1 MKTTL
6 NSNDMDWY
14 NEGTTL
20 TSHVMD
26 LYNEGVRLASEL
38 RTRSP
43 AIADS
48 GLCQLKS
55 LYEDFVRSNRK
66 RDDTKS
72 DLNVYKSMYE
82 SYRKVLAPML
92 DGSEK
97 SRVDAMCAKTVNYN
111 GRQMNVYDAMQN
123 LQYCIQTVDELRRKI
138 DCYVSEIVA
147 KAKLI
152 RDCHKVI
159 KDQYEGKGVQA
170 ENKPETPAVTVGIFF
185 RFGEDE

>member
-1 MKTTL
+1 MKTT
-6 NSNDMDWY
+6 
-14 NEGTTL
+14 TT
-20 TSHVMD
+20 SDIMD

-38 RTRSP
+38 RSSQP
-43 AIADS
+43 AIVES
-48 GLCQLKS
+48 CLCQLKS
-55 LYEDFVRSNRK
+55 LYEDFMSYNRK
-66 RDDTKS
+66 KDETRS
-72 DLNVYKSMYE
+72 DLNAYQSMYE

-97 SRVDAMCAKTVNYN
+97 SRVDAMCAKTVVYN

-123 LQYCIQTVDELRRKI
+123 LQYFIQTVDNLRRKI
-138 DCYVSEIVA
+138 DYYESVIET

-159 KDQYEGKGVQA
+159 KEQYEGKGVPG
-170 ENKPETPAVTVGIFF
+170 ENKPEIPAVTVGIFF

>member
-6 NSNDMDWY
+6 
-14 NEGTTL
+14 
-20 TSHVMD
+20 TSYIMD
-26 LYNEGVRLASEL
+26 LYNKGVRLASEL
-38 RTRSP
+38 RARSP

-55 LYEDFVRSNRK
+55 LYQDFMRYNRK
-66 RDDTKS
+66 KDETKS
-72 DLNVYKSMYE
+72 DLNVYQSMYE

-92 DGSEK
+92 DGTEK
-97 SRVDAMCAKTVNYN
+97 SRVDAMCAKTVVYN

-123 LQYCIQTVDELRRKI
+123 LQYCIQTVGELQRKI
-138 DCYVSEIVA
+138 DYYQTEIYT
-147 KAKLI
+147 KARLI
-152 RDCHKVI
+152 RDYHRVI
-159 KDQYEGKGVQA
+159 KEQYEGKDAPA

>member
-1 MKTTL
+1 MKTT
-6 NSNDMDWY
+6 
-14 NEGTTL
+14 TT
-20 TSHVMD
+20 SDIMD

-38 RTRSP
+38 RSSQP

-55 LYEDFVRSNRK
+55 LYEDFMSYNRK
-66 RDDTKS
+66 NDETRS
-72 DLNVYKSMYE
+72 DLNAYQSMYE

-97 SRVDAMCAKTVNYN
+97 SRVDAMCSKTVVYN

-123 LQYCIQTVDELRRKI
+123 LQYFIQTVDNLRRKLEHYGSI
-138 DCYVSEIVA
+138 IEA

-159 KDQYEGKGVQA
+159 KEQYEGKGVPV
-170 ENKPETPAVTVGIFF
+170 ENKHEIPAVTVGIFF

>member
-1 MKTTL
+1 MKTT
-6 NSNDMDWY
+6 
-14 NEGTTL
+14 TT
-20 TSHVMD
+20 SDIMD
-26 LYNEGVRLASEL
+26 LYNEGIRLASEL

-55 LYEDFVRSNRK
+55 LYEDFVRYNWK
-66 RDDTKS
+66 KDETKS
-72 DLNVYKSMYE
+72 DLNSYQSMYE

-97 SRVDAMCAKTVNYN
+97 SRVDAMCAKTVVYN
-111 GRQMNVYDAMQN
+111 GHQMNVYDAMQN
-123 LQYCIQTVDELRRKI
+123 LQYFIQTVDDLRRKI
-138 DCYVSEIVA
+138 EHYESMIDA

-152 RDCHKVI
+152 RDYHRVI
-159 KDQYEGKGVQA
+159 KEQYEGKGAPA